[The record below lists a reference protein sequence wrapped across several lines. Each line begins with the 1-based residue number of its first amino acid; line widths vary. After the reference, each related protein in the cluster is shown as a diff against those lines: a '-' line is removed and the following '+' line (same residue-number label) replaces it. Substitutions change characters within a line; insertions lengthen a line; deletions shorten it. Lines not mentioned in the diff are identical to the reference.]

1 MSIGEKNGRKKKKK
15 KILTKKENNAI
26 MNIVKRKEM
35 IKMKKLKDY
44 LVYENIVGLGLF
56 LSLLII
62 APGIIGNYENHYT
75 RKDCTVVEITDTYVT
90 AVDEFGDEWSWYIK
104 EKENL
109 SLDLGD
115 KVDLKIFNSFTDT
128 WQDDEVVK
136 IK

>member
-15 KILTKKENNAI
+15 KILTKKENNVI
-26 MNIVKRKEM
+26 MNIVKRKGM

-56 LSLLII
+56 LLLLII
-62 APGIIGNYENHYT
+62 VPGIIGNYENHYT
-75 RKDCTVVEITDTYVT
+75 RKDCTVIEITDTYVT
-90 AVDEFGDEWSWYIK
+90 VVDEFGDEWSWYIE

-109 SLDLGD
+109 SLNLGD
-115 KVDLKIFNSFTDT
+115 EVDLKIFNSFTDT

-136 IK
+136 VK

>member
-15 KILTKKENNAI
+15 KILTKEENNVI

-44 LVYENIVGLGLF
+44 LVYENIVGFGLF
-56 LSLLII
+56 LLLFII

-75 RKDCTVVEITDTYVT
+75 RKDCTVIEITDTYVT
-90 AVDEFGDEWSWYIK
+90 VVDEFGDEWSWYIE

-109 SLDLGD
+109 SLDFGD

-128 WQDDEVVK
+128 WQDDKVVK
-136 IK
+136 VK